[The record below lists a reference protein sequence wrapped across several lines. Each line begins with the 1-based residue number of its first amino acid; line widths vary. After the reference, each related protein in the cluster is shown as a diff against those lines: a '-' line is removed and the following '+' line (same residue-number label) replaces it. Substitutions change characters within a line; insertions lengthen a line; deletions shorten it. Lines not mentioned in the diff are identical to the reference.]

1 MKNCPSCGRPIE
13 FEEKYAKI
21 VACPYCNSILE
32 YGKWEFTKIGEQ
44 WYFIEFPSQF
54 KVRKDLN
61 FRWMEIFVAWQLR
74 YEYDWW
80 FFDDF
85 FVKTRD
91 KTFYIREDDGQIFAF
106 EEIYSWENDL
116 TLSTKSPWN
125 SMNFDWKNFYIE
137 EIWIFH
143 PINLRWDFPT
153 KIAIWKRYEYLNWF
167 YNWEKYFFEKEFW
180 TNLLRICKEI
190 KI

>member
-80 FFDDF
+80 FFDDLM
-85 FVKTRD
+85 V
-91 KTFYIREDDGQIFAF
+91 
-106 EEIYSWENDL
+106 
-116 TLSTKSPWN
+116 
-125 SMNFDWKNFYIE
+125 DWWSKWME
-137 EIWIFH
+137 VMR
-143 PINLRWDFPT
+143 PRWM
-153 KIAIWKRYEYLNWF
+153 
-167 YNWEKYFFEKEFW
+167 
-180 TNLLRICKEI
+180 
-190 KI
+190 